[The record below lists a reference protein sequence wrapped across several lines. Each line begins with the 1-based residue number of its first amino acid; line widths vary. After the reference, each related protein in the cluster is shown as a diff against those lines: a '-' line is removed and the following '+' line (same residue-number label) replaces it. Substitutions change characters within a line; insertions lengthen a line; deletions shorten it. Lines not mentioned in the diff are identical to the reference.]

1 MPKLYLVRRS
11 LESFAG
17 PMTLEE
23 MKTAHQRMAFGLE
36 DEVTGHCGPWV
47 SFDDLPSTKK
57 HYPEIARIVHED
69 MLSGWG
75 LSEQSALRIV
85 GEDTKKLKAARPRSL
100 VLGLMFFMIAT
111 SALAA
116 AVYMAGSSTFLGR
129 SAPPEQGLP
138 TVAGLADLLGRND
151 EQVFFDTMAGSRD
164 KIVSKALGS
173 REMFRL
179 WIPYLRRFA
188 FAGEGFIKGLPAKL
202 LRGQHSKAAPVDC
215 SRTSWRRR
223 WQASADTWSTI
234 LEGKAL
240 ARAHWARLV
249 AWDPHW
255 IRRRRPEGWQDPVNY
270 YVGCLTMAK
279 VALGDLIAEEEGLP
293 GNVWSADQLREAKV
307 IESRLHRQLD
317 IAAGRRPEVVND
329 YGRGSNTGSKV
340 LSLWDC
346 FEAASE
352 SDQLNQC
359 RLRYP
364 MVSKKWQVYA
374 EERWR
379 WHQLRIATETLLEG
393 QYVTSAGIAGCIA
406 GLSGAGTTDY
416 FTRFDYEPEQQLCQL
431 ATTPGLALQPLLLE
445 VEGRYPGVKLAY

>member
-11 LESFAG
+11 IETFAG

-23 MKTAHQRMAFGLE
+23 MKSAHQRMAFGLE
-36 DEVTGHCGPWV
+36 DEVSGHCGPWV

-85 GEDTKKLKAARPRSL
+85 GEDTKKLRAGRPRSL
-100 VLGLMFFMIAT
+100 VLGLMFFLIAT

-116 AVYMAGSSTFLGR
+116 AVYMAGSSKFLGR
-129 SAPPEQGLP
+129 SAPPEKGLP

-151 EQVFFDTMAGSRD
+151 EQVFYDTMSSSIE

-188 FAGEGFIKGLPAKL
+188 FVEDGAIKGLPASL
-202 LRGQHSKAAPVDC
+202 LRGQQSRAAPVDC
-215 SRTSWRRR
+215 SRLSWRRR
-223 WQASADTWSTI
+223 WQASAGKWSTI
-234 LEGKAL
+234 LDGQAL
-240 ARAHWARLV
+240 ARAHWARLI

-255 IRRRRPEGWQDPVNY
+255 IKRRRPVDWQEPFNY
-270 YVGCLTMAK
+270 YVGCLAMAE
-279 VALGDLIAEEEGLP
+279 VALADLIAEEEELP
-293 GNVWSADQLREAKV
+293 ANVWSSKQMKQARAIK
-307 IESRLHRQLD
+307 SRLRRQLD
-317 IAAGRRPEVVND
+317 IAAGRRPA
-329 YGRGSNTGSKV
+329 V
-340 LSLWDC
+340 LSYHGSSSNVLNLWNC
-346 FEAASE
+346 FETASN
-352 SDQLNQC
+352 SDQLDQC
-359 RLRYP
+359 RISNP
-364 MVSKKWQVYA
+364 MISRKWQVYA

-379 WHQLRIATETLLEG
+379 WHQLRLSTEALLSSEAVSSASIALC
-393 QYVTSAGIAGCIA
+393 S
-406 GLSGAGTTDY
+406 LSPRDSNSSDY
-416 FTRFDYEPEQQLCQL
+416 FTRFDYEPERQFCQL
-431 ATTPGLALQPLLLE
+431 ATKPGLAVQPLLRE